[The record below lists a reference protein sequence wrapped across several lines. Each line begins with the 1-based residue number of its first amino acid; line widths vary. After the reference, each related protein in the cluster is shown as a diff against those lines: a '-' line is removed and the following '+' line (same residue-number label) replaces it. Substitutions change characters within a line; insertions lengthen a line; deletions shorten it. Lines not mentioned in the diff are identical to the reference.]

1 MSLAALRDLSAA
13 LARAHVRI
21 GTHDEVDRSE
31 PPLSRSTGWVELD
44 AILPDGG
51 LPYGIVEMACA
62 SPQTRA
68 RAWAGATAI
77 VTSTIAHALGQDDRA
92 LAAWI
97 DPDRSLHAPGLL
109 QAGID
114 VHRLLVVRPPPPVS
128 WSVLGRVAVKVVASG
143 AFAIVVV
150 DVAAHE
156 ARRTRDV
163 SGGHELLVRKL
174 ALAAE
179 TSASTVVLLTE
190 PARMPPRT
198 TPWPV
203 AMRLDVTRV
212 REGISLSIPK
222 ERRGRV
228 RTAKVTL
235 SLPTRPCA
243 ASSR

>member
-1 MSLAALRDLSAA
+1 MTLAALRDLSAA

-21 GTHDEVDRSE
+21 GTDDDVTTQPEALAR
-31 PPLSRSTGWVELD
+31 PTGWAELD

-68 RAWAGATAI
+68 RAYAGATSIATAAI
-77 VTSTIAHALGQDDRA
+77 ARALGSDDRT

-97 DPDRSLHAPGLL
+97 DPDRTLHAPGLV
-109 QAGID
+109 QAGVD

-128 WSVLGRVAVKVVASG
+128 SSVLGRVAIKVVASG

-150 DVAAHE
+150 DMAHD
-156 ARRTRDV
+156 ARRAREAP
-163 SGGHELLVRKL
+163 ELVVRKL

-179 TSASTVVLLTE
+179 SSGATVVLLTE

-228 RTAKVTL
+228 QTAKITVAVPARVR
-235 SLPTRPCA
+235 SCA